1 MVCSKRAQT
10 YRTERRGP
18 WNQAGREAFWPEGRI
33 FPLNQTA
40 VCGQVEANFWNVL
53 NSWMFCFWCLRQCIM
68 NEPQVFW
75 WGGGFGPTGE
85 PFVRGSCR
93 VDYWLSSAMEIHAA
107 VEGDYGDLNPTSP
120 LLFSDHTS
128 DNKTQLMCFNQPE
141 DLRNWVQRLF
151 CSHQMDDGGFSL
163 RNPLF

>member
-68 NEPQVFW
+68 NELQVFW
-75 WGGGFGPTGE
+75 WGGGVSGQQGNLLYEVPAEWITGLAL
-85 PFVRGSCR
+85 RWKSMQRWR
-93 VDYWLSSAMEIHAA
+93 VIMEIWT
-107 VEGDYGDLNPTSP
+107 PR
-120 LLFSDHTS
+120 LFSDHTS